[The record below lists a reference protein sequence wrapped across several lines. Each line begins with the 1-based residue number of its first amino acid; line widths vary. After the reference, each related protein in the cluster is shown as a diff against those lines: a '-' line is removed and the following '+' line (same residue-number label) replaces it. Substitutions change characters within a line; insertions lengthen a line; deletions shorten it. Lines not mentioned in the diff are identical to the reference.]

1 MKRHVDPHA
10 CHCVDC
16 ASPQG
21 GAALLGAARRSG
33 YGSHGC
39 HQKGGVARRLS
50 QRGAALITAML
61 TVTLVATLAVAALWQ
76 QWRSVEV
83 EAAER
88 SRVQSAWVLTGALD
102 WARLILR
109 EDARAGGA
117 DYLAEP
123 WAVALQEARLST
135 FLAADRNNT
144 DADSTDAA
152 GMQEAFLSG
161 QITDLQS
168 RMNLLNLIDNGK
180 LSEVEM
186 LAFGK
191 LFELLGL
198 PPQQLATLADNLRL
212 ASIDPRTDASIGP
225 FAPLMPQQLEQAV
238 WLGLPRGTALA
249 LSPFVTVLPIR
260 TPVNLN
266 TAPAEVIYAM
276 IPALEMADAQRLV
289 RARSESHLRTLTDAN
304 ELVLALQ
311 GQLSDTRHSVVSRFF
326 EVRGRL
332 RLDQLV
338 VEERSVLQRDG
349 LEVKTLWRERGVLDL
364 RSVAPPPQR

>member
-1 MKRHVDPHA
+1 
-10 CHCVDC
+10 
-16 ASPQG
+16 
-21 GAALLGAARRSG
+21 
-33 YGSHGC
+33 
-39 HQKGGVARRLS
+39 
-50 QRGAALITAML
+50 
-61 TVTLVATLAVAALWQ
+61 
-76 QWRSVEV
+76 
-83 EAAER
+83 
-88 SRVQSAWVLTGALD
+88 
-102 WARLILR
+102 
-109 EDARAGGA
+109 
-117 DYLAEP
+117 
-123 WAVALQEARLST
+123 LQEARLST

-144 DADSTDAA
+144 GGDNTDAA

>member
-1 MKRHVDPHA
+1 
-10 CHCVDC
+10 
-16 ASPQG
+16 
-21 GAALLGAARRSG
+21 
-33 YGSHGC
+33 
-39 HQKGGVARRLS
+39 
-50 QRGAALITAML
+50 ML

-117 DYLAEP
+117 DYLSEP
-123 WAVALQEARLST
+123 WSVPLQEARLTT

-144 DADSTDAA
+144 SDTDAA

-225 FAPLMPQQLEQAV
+225 FAPLLPQQLEQTA
-238 WLGLPRGTALA
+238 WLGLPRATAVA

-266 TAPAEVIYAM
+266 TAPPEVIYAM

-289 RARSESHLRTLTDAN
+289 RSRGESHLRTLTDAN

-349 LEVKTLWRERGVLDL
+349 LEVKTLWRERGAIDL
-364 RSVAPPPQR
+364 RGVAPPPQR